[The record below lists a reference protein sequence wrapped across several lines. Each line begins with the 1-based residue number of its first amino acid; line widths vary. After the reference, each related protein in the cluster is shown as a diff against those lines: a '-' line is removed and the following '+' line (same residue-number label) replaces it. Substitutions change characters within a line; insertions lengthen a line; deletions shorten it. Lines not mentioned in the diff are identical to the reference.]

1 MFETR
6 RFKNVVIFIQ
16 YIYIYIIY
24 IIYIYIY
31 NIYITIG
38 LVINNNN
45 TPLHCI

>member
-16 YIYIYIIY
+16 YIYIYNIY
-24 IIYIYIY
+24 YIYIY
-31 NIYITIG
+31 NIYITID